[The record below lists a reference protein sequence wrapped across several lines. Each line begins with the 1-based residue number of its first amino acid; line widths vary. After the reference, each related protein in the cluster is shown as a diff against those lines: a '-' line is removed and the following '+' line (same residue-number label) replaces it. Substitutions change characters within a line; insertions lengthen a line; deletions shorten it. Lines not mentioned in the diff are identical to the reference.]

1 MRRTTPFEVIRLR
14 SLHVELSRYLTAPEL
29 GGSSIPVMQ
38 AADLWDGDDFTL

>member
-1 MRRTTPFEVIRLR
+1 M
-14 SLHVELSRYLTAPEL
+14 ELSRRPATPDL